1 MSDRPVCVVPAK
13 GGWRISVWVQPGA
26 KKTEFAGMH
35 GEHVKIRL
43 QAPAVDNKA
52 NTALTFFVAEA
63 LGLRPRQV
71 TIESG
76 HGARRKSLVVHAEEE
91 PDWNLFSA
99 GDTANLN

>member
-1 MSDRPVCVVPAK
+1 MPSDLA
-13 GGWRISVWVQPGA
+13 
-26 KKTEFAGMH
+26 
-35 GEHVKIRL
+35 KIRL

-52 NTALTFFVAEA
+52 NTALTFFVVEA

-76 HGARRKSLVVHAEEE
+76 HGARRKSLVVHVEEE
-91 PDWNLFSA
+91 PDWNPFSA